1 MYCPTDSQACSDQDE
16 DRPVY
21 RDKEKPVK
29 TKLNRC
35 CVAATLLLLA
45 SACANQNATSSMADN
60 ADRTCINVHSINSFS
75 SLSDRELLVTA
86 SVKDHYLL
94 TVDGYCPGL
103 RDAHSV
109 AVIDSLNRICNDGFG
124 RVVFEDRSFGPQSCR
139 VNSIEPVMNR
149 DEAREIV
156 TARRDARRNQ

>member
-1 MYCPTDSQACSDQDE
+1 M
-16 DRPVY
+16 
-21 RDKEKPVK
+21 K
-29 TKLNRC
+29 TKLNRY

-45 SACANQNATSSMADN
+45 GACANQNATPSM
-60 ADRTCINVHSINSFS
+60 ADRTCISVHSINGFS

-94 TVDGYCPGL
+94 TVDGHCPGL
-103 RDAHSV
+103 RDAQSV
-109 AVIDSLNRICNDGFG
+109 AVIDSVNRICNDGFG

-139 VNSIEPVMNR
+139 VDSIEQVMSR